1 LTDRL
6 TALARCLLRQAEAR
20 EHRARDEHR
29 YAQRAVKDLE
39 QLLAS
44 WQSEDL
50 PEGPL
55 FGGLRPG
62 AGVTISPPPGPT
74 PHATFGGLPLGTGAT
89 QAGLIPPAP
98 PAHGETRGGH
108 LVRVGQRGHVETVR
122 EWWVYRTGTTQ
133 KLGAVNA
140 TTEPSALAL
149 AIEHHGPDVWVCA
162 AGEVIQQAGDVIQQ
176 PSPAIQEGPPAIQPA
191 WDATC
196 DFLVTL
202 ADGQVV
208 QCTWHPDQST
218 ASSGGPGILEMRG
231 ACISSTGLRRQP
243 VIPAHRT
250 EPLPV
255 VARRRAQEAADCEA
269 RHLAEQSRP
278 KQPDWTAARKED
290 LASGAAKPRKKRKP
304 AKGEAS
310 EQKPAPVQ
318 AEEGGVG

>member
-1 LTDRL
+1 MTDPHKRL
-6 TALARCLLRQAEAR
+6 AALARCLLRQAEAR

-140 TTEPSALAL
+140 TTEPSALAR
-149 AIEHHGPDVWVCA
+149 AIEHHGPNVWVVA
-162 AGEVIQQAGDVIQQ
+162 AGSERAEAAVL
-176 PSPAIQEGPPAIQPA
+176 PN
-191 WDATC
+191 WDATS
-196 DFLVTL
+196 DFTVTL

-218 ASSGGPGILEMRG
+218 ASSGGPGILELRG

-250 EPLPV
+250 EPLPL

-269 RHLAEQSRP
+269 AHLAEGGGKP
-278 KQPDWTAARKED
+278 KEPKRR
-290 LASGAAKPRKKRKP
+290 KPRK
-304 AKGEAS
+304 A
-310 EQKPAPVQ
+310 APVQ
-318 AEEGGVG
+318 AEEGADA

>member
-89 QAGLIPPAP
+89 QDGLIPSTPKPARQSSP
-98 PAHGETRGGH
+98 
-108 LVRVGQRGHVETVR
+108 RGHVETVR
-122 EWWVYRTGTTQ
+122 EWWVYRSQTTQ
-133 KLGAVNA
+133 KLGSVNA

-162 AGEVIQQAGDVIQQ
+162 AGEVDA
-176 PSPAIQEGPPAIQPA
+176 PPRAIHTDHAT
-191 WDATC
+191 WDAAC
-196 DFLVTL
+196 SFEVYL
-202 ADGQVV
+202 ADGQAVA
-208 QCTWHPDQST
+208 CTWHPDQST